1 MPELLSDCLNHPCDR
16 ADDAFELRR
25 LDGQLFAARRSQLV
39 VPSAPVANRRAPL
52 RGDPSL
58 DEHPLERWVQRSFF
72 DLENVIRYPLNGIGD
87 LISMHFAGAR
97 QSFQNQQIECSR
109 GYLVSFQITTSWHS

>member
-1 MPELLSDCLNHPCDR
+1 MPDLPSDRFNHSCDR
-16 ADDAFELRR
+16 ADHTFELRH

-39 VPSAPVANRRAPL
+39 VPSAAVASRRAPL
-52 RGDPSL
+52 RGNPSL
-58 DEHPLERWVQRSFF
+58 DEHSLQRGVQRSLF
-72 DLENVIRYPLNGIGD
+72 DLQNVIRYPLNGIGD

-109 GYLVSFQITTSWHS
+109 GYLVSVQISTS